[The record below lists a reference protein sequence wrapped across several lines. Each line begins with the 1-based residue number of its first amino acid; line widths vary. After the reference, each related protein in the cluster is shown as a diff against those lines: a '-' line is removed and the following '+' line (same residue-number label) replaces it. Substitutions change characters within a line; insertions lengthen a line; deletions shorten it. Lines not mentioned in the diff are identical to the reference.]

1 MGKLLRGV
9 RRTPERLLH
18 PLRRRKA
25 VDALRARSRPQTVLV
40 VCHGNICRSPF
51 AAALLARELAAHDM
65 TVQSAGFAGFN
76 RPAVP
81 AAIAAA
87 QRHGLDLGDHR
98 SRLVTADLVRN
109 ADLIVVMEA
118 AQQRSI
124 CERFGRRPIDV
135 VVLGDFDPEP
145 VDTRTIRDP
154 VNESQEVFEQVYE
167 RIARC
172 VRALVSELPTPAA
185 SPEALPG

>member
-1 MGKLLRGV
+1 MGKLLRRV

-18 PLRRRKA
+18 PLRRRNA
-25 VDALRARSRPQTVLV
+25 IEALRARPRPQTILV

-76 RPAVP
+76 RPAPP

-98 SRLVTADLVRN
+98 SRLVTADLVRS

-124 CERFGRRPIDV
+124 CERFGRRPADV
-135 VVLGDFDPEP
+135 LILGDLDPAA
-145 VDTRTIRDP
+145 VDTRTIYDP
-154 VNESQEVFEQVYE
+154 VNDGVEVFEQVYD

-172 VRALVSELPTPAA
+172 VRELVAILTPAGVPT
-185 SPEALPG
+185 S